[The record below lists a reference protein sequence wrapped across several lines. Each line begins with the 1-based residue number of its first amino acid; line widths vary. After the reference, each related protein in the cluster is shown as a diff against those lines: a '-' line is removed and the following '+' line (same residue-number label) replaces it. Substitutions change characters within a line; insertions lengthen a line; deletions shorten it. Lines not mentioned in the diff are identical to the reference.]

1 MTEVN
6 AVREILVLQ
15 IEKSIKGND
24 IWVLASLEPAF
35 DTTVMTPSDIQV
47 LVAEYQDIFAIPTS
61 LPPSR
66 AFDHRIPLI
75 LVLYQLILGPI
86 VVLLSTKTEIENQV
100 TTLLAAGLIMPCN
113 TLNSYLGNLDEFQI
127 ESNENVL

>member
-15 IEKSIKGND
+15 VEKSIKGND
-24 IWVLASLEPAF
+24 IWVLALLELAF

-47 LVAEYQDIFAIPTS
+47 LVAEFQDIFAIPTS

-66 AFDHRIPLI
+66 AFDHHIPLI
-75 LVLYQLILGPI
+75 LVLYQLILVPI
-86 VVLLSTKTEIENQV
+86 AIILSTKRKLRTK
-100 TTLLAAGLIMPCN
+100 
-113 TLNSYLGNLDEFQI
+113 
-127 ESNENVL
+127 